1 VLVAAEENPLHSV
14 RQLAL
19 NNNVDHS
26 FVVKLFKKEKYH
38 SYKIQLIHELNE
50 DDPDRR
56 VQFWEELMLRCDE
69 DPDFLNN
76 ILFSDETTFCQNG
89 TVHRHSWRCWS
100 RQNPQWTQDSHS
112 QRQ

>member
-1 VLVAAEENPLHSV
+1 
-14 RQLAL
+14 
-19 NNNVDHS
+19 VDHS

-38 SYKIQLIHELNE
+38 SYKIQLIHELNQ

-56 VQFWEELMLRCDE
+56 VHFCEELMLRCDE
-69 DPDFLNN
+69 DSNFLKN

-89 TVHRHSWRCWS
+89 TMHRHSWKCWS
-100 RQNPQWTQDSHS
+100 RQNPQWTQDSNS

>member
-1 VLVAAEENPLHSV
+1 VLVAAEENPFHSI

-38 SYKIQLIHELNE
+38 SYKIQLTHELNE

-56 VQFWEELMLRCDE
+56 VQFCEELMLRCDQ
-69 DPDFLNN
+69 DPNFLNN
-76 ILFSDETTFCQNG
+76 ILFSD
-89 TVHRHSWRCWS
+89 VHRHSWRCWS